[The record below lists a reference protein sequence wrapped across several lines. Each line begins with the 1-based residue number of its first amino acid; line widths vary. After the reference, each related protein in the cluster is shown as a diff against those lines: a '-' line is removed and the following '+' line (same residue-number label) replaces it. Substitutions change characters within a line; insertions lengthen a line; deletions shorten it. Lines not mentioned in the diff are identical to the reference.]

1 MKALGY
7 YISLP
12 FIYLLAAMPFPLVYF
27 ISDVFFVFLFYV
39 LRYRKQVTMTNLRNA
54 FPEKSEKE
62 IQHISFRFYRHLCD
76 MILETF
82 KLLGMRRSEVLKRCR
97 ITNYEVYYSIL
108 SQQRSIIVA
117 LGHQGNWEWLG
128 AATAA
133 RGDGILQVIYK
144 PLHNPYFD
152 RLMLNI
158 RSRFGAI
165 PVPAKDILRRMIE
178 MRGTLTT
185 TAFLADQTP
194 PPESAY
200 WLKFLNQDT
209 PVFIGTEKMARKFN
223 YPVVFA
229 AMRKIKRGYYEVDVI
244 KVCEEPADTE
254 QGYITSLHTA
264 ILEEQIIKQPETW
277 LWSHRRW
284 KHQRPITKS
293 KIQL

>member
-1 MKALGY
+1 MKAISY
-7 YISLP
+7 YCSLP
-12 FIYLLAAMPFPLVYF
+12 FIYLLAGMPFPLVY
-27 ISDVFFVFLFYV
+27 ILSDVMFVV
-39 LRYRKQVTMTNLRNA
+39 LYYIIGYRKQVTLSNLRNS
-54 FPEKSEKE
+54 FPDKGEKE
-62 IQHISFRFYRHLCD
+62 INQIAFKYYRHLCD
-76 MILETF
+76 IILETF

-97 ITNYEVYYSIL
+97 INNYEMYYDIL

-152 RLMLNI
+152 KLTKKI
-158 RSRFGAI
+158 RSRFGATPI
-165 PVPAKDILRRMIE
+165 PAKDILRRMIE

-185 TAFLADQTP
+185 TAFIADQTP

-200 WLKFLNQDT
+200 WLSFMNQDT

-244 KVCEEPADTE
+244 KVCEEPAETE
-254 QGYITSLHTA
+254 QGYITTLHTK

-277 LWSHRRW
+277 LWSHKRW
-284 KHQRPITKS
+284 KHQRPATITS
-293 KIQL
+293 

>member
-1 MKALGY
+1 MKAIGY
-7 YISLP
+7 YCSLP
-12 FIYLLAAMPFPLVYF
+12 FIYLLAAMPFALVY
-27 ISDVFFVFLFYV
+27 ILSDVMFVLLYYV
-39 LRYRKQVTMTNLRNA
+39 AAYRKQVTLTNLRNS

-62 IQHISFRFYRHLCD
+62 ISQIAFKYYRHLCD
-76 MILETF
+76 IILETF

-97 ITNYEVYYSIL
+97 INNYELYYDIL

-128 AATAA
+128 AATAT
-133 RGDGILQVIYK
+133 RGDGNLQVIYK
-144 PLHNPYFD
+144 PLSNIYFD
-152 RLMLNI
+152 KLTKRI
-158 RSRFGAI
+158 RSKFGAT

-185 TAFLADQTP
+185 TAFIADQTP

-200 WLKFLNQDT
+200 WLNFLNQDT

-244 KVCEEPADTE
+244 LVCNEPADTE
-254 QGYITSLHTA
+254 QGDITQKHTQL
-264 ILEEQIIKQPETW
+264 LEEQIKQQPETW

-284 KHQRPITKS
+284 KHQRENDS
-293 KIQL
+293 K

>member
-1 MKALGY
+1 M
-7 YISLP
+7 
-12 FIYLLAAMPFPLVYF
+12 V
-27 ISDVFFVFLFYV
+27 
-39 LRYRKQVTMTNLRNA
+39 RYRRQVTMNNLRNA
-54 FPEKSEKE
+54 FPDKTEKE
-62 IQHISFRFYRHLCD
+62 LQKIAFRYYRHLCD
-76 MILETF
+76 IILETF
-82 KLLGMRRSEVLKRCR
+82 KLLGMRRSDVLKRCR
-97 ITNYEVYYSIL
+97 INNYEMYYSIL

-133 RGDGILQVIYK
+133 KGDGILQVIYK
-144 PLHNPYFD
+144 PLHNRYFD
-152 RLMLNI
+152 KLMKRI
-158 RSRFGAI
+158 RSRFGAVPI
-165 PVPAKDILRRMIE
+165 PVKDILRRMIE

-200 WLKFLNQDT
+200 WLRFLNQDT

-244 KVCEEPADTE
+244 KVCDEPADTE
-254 QGYITSLHTA
+254 YGYITELHTK
-264 ILEEQIIKQPETW
+264 ILEQQIIQQPETW

-284 KHQRPITKS
+284 KHQRPVKS
-293 KIQL
+293 N